1 MATKKA
7 ASTTKKSTAKKAP
20 VAKQTTTKVTTV
32 KAVEARPA
40 VKAAAAS
47 PTKSLFGRVNR
58 APLIAALIAEF
69 IGTFLLAATVV
80 AGQGQPI
87 LVLFALVGIVLTIAS
102 LSGAYV
108 NPALTIAGWVSRRLT
123 GLRALGYV
131 IAQVLGA
138 MLALVLLNA
147 FVQASAT
154 DSSALLNQ
162 TASLYKAAEIP
173 AGKEWLVL
181 SAELIGSIILAFAF
195 AAATRMVLD
204 RAARGLTIGLGY
216 YIGLMIA
223 GSLAAVIGASAIL
236 NPAVAIALQAI
247 TFTDVWPIAIYGLTA
262 IVGAVLGFLLPEQL
276 RKRSVSTT
284 TNENPADYGGIFYV
298 SLHDSAYRAAADQQ

>member
-1 MATKKA
+1 M
-7 ASTTKKSTAKKAP
+7 
-20 VAKQTTTKVTTV
+20 
-32 KAVEARPA
+32 
-40 VKAAAAS
+40 
-47 PTKSLFGRVNR
+47 
-58 APLIAALIAEF
+58 
-69 IGTFLLAATVV
+69 LAATVV

-262 IVGAVLGFLLPEQL
+262 IVGAVLGFLL
-276 RKRSVSTT
+276 
-284 TNENPADYGGIFYV
+284 
-298 SLHDSAYRAAADQQ
+298 HDFLSNSEKEA

>member
-7 ASTTKKSTAKKAP
+7 ASATKKSTAKQSSA
-20 VAKQTTTKVTTV
+20 AKQPTNKVTTV
-32 KAVEARPA
+32 KAVEARPE
-40 VKAAAAS
+40 VKTAS
-47 PTKSLFGRVNR
+47 VSRPATSLLGRINR

-69 IGTFLLAATVV
+69 IGTFLLAATMI

-87 LVLFALVGIVLTIAS
+87 LVLFALVGIVLAISA

-131 IAQVLGA
+131 VAQILGA
-138 MLALVLLNA
+138 MLALVLLNGFINA
-147 FVQASAT
+147 APS
-154 DSSALLNQ
+154 DSNSMLSP
-162 TASLYKAAEIP
+162 ASLFKAAELP
-173 AGKEWLVL
+173 TGKEGLVF
-181 SAELIGSIILAFAF
+181 SAELIGSLIFGFAF

-204 RAARGLTIGLGY
+204 RAARGLTVGLGY

-223 GSLAAVIGASAIL
+223 GSLAAVLGATAVL

-247 TFTDVWPIAIYGLTA
+247 NFSSVWPLAIYGLA
-262 IVGAVLGFLLPEQL
+262 SIIGAVLGFLLYDFLNTAEQD
-276 RKRSVSTT
+276 
-284 TNENPADYGGIFYV
+284 A
-298 SLHDSAYRAAADQQ
+298 